1 MLNKIQIEKNTA
13 FIKKTAE
20 ELGFSQCGISKADFL
35 EEEAPKLENWLFQ
48 NKNAGMAWMENHFDK
63 RLDPRKLVPDS
74 KSVVSLLF
82 NYYPQERII
91 HDEQDFKISK
101 YAYGRD
107 YHKVIKKKLKKFMLA
122 IQEEVG
128 EVNGRAF
135 VDSAPVM
142 DKAWAKRSGLGW
154 QGKNGNLIVHKK
166 GSFFFIAEL
175 IIDLPLEYDNPIR
188 DFCGNCRLCLDACPT
203 DALSEAY
210 VVDANRCISYLTIE
224 LKDAMPT
231 SLQNKMDN
239 WIFGCDVCQ
248 DVCPWNKRSTPHSQD
263 DFNPKEE
270 LKNMDVQKWKEI
282 TEEVFDNLF
291 LGSAVRRTG
300 FKGLKRNISFLE
312 ELSE

>member
-1 MLNKIQIEKNTA
+1 MSNKIQEEKNTL

-48 NKNAGMAWMENHFDK
+48 NKNAGMGWMENHFDK

-82 NYYPQERII
+82 NYYPQEHIL

-107 YHKVIKKKLKKFMLA
+107 YHKVIKKKLKQFMLA

-154 QGKNGNLIVHKK
+154 QGKNGNLIVHKE
-166 GSFFFIAEL
+166 GSFFFISEL

-188 DFCGNCRLCLDACPT
+188 DFCGNCRLCIDACPT

-231 SLQNKMDN
+231 SLKNKMDN

-248 DVCPWNKRSTPHSQD
+248 DVCPWNKRSKPHNQN

-291 LGSAVRRTG
+291 IGSAVKRTG
-300 FKGLKRNISFLE
+300 FNGLKRNISFLE
-312 ELSE
+312 